1 MKKSL
6 FAGKPRLTVK
16 VYWTTAIGFLLFTA
30 LFMLLQLI
38 FFEPYSLTMRSN
50 ELKSDFRALYDEL
63 HGQHIDK
70 NWMARIA
77 SFDVEHYSLTGVVE
91 KRGKDI
97 RVFLGER
104 PQKAAHV
111 RQQDDPSIYIF
122 HTSPD
127 AAVTPGTPMKI
138 TPIAP
143 VTPYKKVD
151 LIPTTPASWFSPDTM
166 RLNFVLEEK
175 LGDMLQLPLEDGLA
189 VELFKQGAQD
199 KKNERIWAALAPLPE
214 ENDAERYMITVS
226 TLQPVSDA
234 SSLLGVFYRYFYLA
248 AIALLLGLA
257 LLFTRMISQPLVKL
271 NEMAKRLARLDFSAR
286 SDIKRGDEIGE
297 LADTFEFL
305 ATELKGTMEELRSA
319 NEQLQRDIEKEKQL
333 ERLRKRF
340 VASVSHE
347 LKTPLSL
354 IQGYAEALRDN
365 VGQGAKR
372 NKYAS
377 VIVSESERMSRLVHD
392 LLDLSQLESGKFRMQ
407 WSEVALRMTLRIVLQ
422 ALEALAADCRVA
434 LVWNVPEEEIF
445 VHSDEQRLQQ
455 ILTNV
460 LTNALRHTPSDCRV
474 EVSVRWP
481 QDGAGNYVQV
491 EVYNEGEPVPEE
503 HLPHIWD
510 AFYRAESS
518 GNRASGGNGIGLSIV
533 KHLLEKHGSVYAFR
547 NVDDGVRVTFTLPVS
562 DTMENAGQT
571 GSVAK

>member
-6 FAGKPRLTVK
+6 FAGKPRLAVK
-16 VYWTTAIGFLLFTA
+16 MYWTTAIGFLLFTA
-30 LFMLLQLI
+30 LFMVLQLI
-38 FFEPYSLTMRSN
+38 FFQPYSLTMRSN
-50 ELKSDFRALYDEL
+50 QLKSEFRALYDEL
-63 HGQHIDK
+63 HGQHIDNK
-70 NWMARIA
+70 WMARAA
-77 SFDVEHYSLTGVVE
+77 SFDVAHYSLTGVVE
-91 KRGKDI
+91 KRGKDV

-104 PQKAAHV
+104 PQQAV
-111 RQQDDPSIYIF
+111 RLRKQDDPNIYIF
-122 HTSPD
+122 HTSPE
-127 AAVTPGTPMKI
+127 APVIPGIPTKI

-143 VTPYKKVD
+143 VTPYKEEE
-151 LIPTTPASWFSPDTM
+151 LIPTTPASWFSPDAM

-175 LGDMLQLPLEDGLA
+175 LTDMLKLSLEDGLA
-189 VELFKQGAQD
+189 VELFKQGALD
-199 KKNERIWAALAPLPE
+199 EKNERIWAAIAPLPE

-234 SSLLGVFYRYFYLA
+234 SSLLGGFYRYFYIA
-248 AIALLLGLA
+248 AIALLLGFA
-257 LLFTRMISQPLVKL
+257 FLFTRMISQPLVKL

-286 SDIKRGDEIGE
+286 TDIKRDDEIGE
-297 LADTFEFL
+297 LAHTFDFL
-305 ATELKGTMEELRSA
+305 ATELNGTMQELRSA

-347 LKTPLSL
+347 LKTPVSL

-365 VGQGAKR
+365 VGHGAKR
-372 NKYAS
+372 DKYAS

-392 LLDLSQLESGKFRMQ
+392 LLDLSQLESGKFHLQ
-407 WSEVALRMTLRIVLQ
+407 WSEVSLRMTLRIVLQ
-422 ALEALAADCRVA
+422 TLEALTGDCRVTMY
-434 LVWNVPEEEIF
+434 WNVPEEEVF

-460 LTNALRHTPSDCRV
+460 LTNALRHTPSGGRV
-474 EVSVRWP
+474 EVRVRWP
-481 QDGAGNYVQV
+481 QDNAGDCVQV
-491 EVYNEGEPVPEE
+491 EVYNEGEPVSEE

-533 KHLLEKHGSVYAFR
+533 KHLLEKHGSVYAIR
-547 NVDDGVRVTFTLPVS
+547 NVDGGVLVTFTLPVS
-562 DTMENAGQT
+562 DAVSEE
-571 GSVAK
+571 